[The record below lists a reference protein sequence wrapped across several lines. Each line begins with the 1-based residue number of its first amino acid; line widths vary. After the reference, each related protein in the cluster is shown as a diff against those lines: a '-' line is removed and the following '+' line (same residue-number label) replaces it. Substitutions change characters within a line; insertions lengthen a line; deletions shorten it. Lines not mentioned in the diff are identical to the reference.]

1 MMSETNNALDIHDG
15 LVVAAQALRN
25 IGRLNSEVAVLKA
38 AAERRSNSETL
49 KALLKG
55 AERVHDKATATAAFE
70 KLEAFYV
77 ARNDEDELATLRKT
91 RLTFLDNTPQGAKP
105 RVAGIMD
112 EFTTASYM
120 PECIY
125 LPLDPDNACRQLE
138 EFKPDFVFVES
149 AWHGNDNT
157 WNRMVSTV
165 SDPLTDMLAWC
176 TENAIPSVFWNK
188 EDPVHFNTFITAA
201 GLCDFVFTTDMDCIP
216 AYKDALGHER
226 VYFLPFA
233 AQPQS
238 HNPIAT
244 MPRKDAF
251 NFAGSYY
258 LRYPE
263 RQRDIAAIIDTV
275 STFRPVEIYD
285 RNHENDHPHYKF
297 PEDYRSMILGSL
309 PFSEIDKAYKGY
321 RYGINMN
328 TIKQSQTMFARRVY
342 ELMASNTVV
351 VSNFSRGVRMMFGD
365 LAICSD
371 QRDQL
376 AATLRSL
383 ADDDMQYRKFRLLG
397 LRKVMREHT
406 YAARLAYILSKVRG
420 QPYKEAASATALVA
434 TAPTLQAAEA
444 LIGQFHAQTHA
455 NKHLFLFSPEG
466 MTKGTYQ
473 DVSVFQDAGN
483 LVATVMA
490 DATRFDFFGE
500 LHAEDHYG
508 PNYLTD
514 LTLATRYS
522 DAEGFGKGCHFG
534 LDLEGPVL
542 HREDLRYGFAEALPL
557 RAALLRCGHLNAD
570 ILSEVLQFPGITQAS
585 GPRLL
590 ALDEFNYCRDGADSE
605 AAAALVHDLE
615 LPFQGISTTS
625 LYDAAERLPAAK
637 PRTRPRRAAFP
648 MLSAKSFFSSAVVSK
663 SVPLK
668 KELTGNRLTATRE
681 ADTGQAAYLWMNKK
695 LRRDTLNL
703 TDQSTLNF
711 EMDYTLPQGNLVCE
725 FYGADNKKISHSMLV
740 SGGSHALAIPNNCTQ
755 LRFGLRLVG
764 TGKISIGDISFGSD
778 GAMPPVIIGP
788 SDTLVLTKQY
798 PSYDDLYKYGFLHS
812 RIRGYRS
819 QGVGVDIF
827 RINPGIEKPYDEF
840 ENIDVATGDAELLDV
855 TLGTGRY
862 RHVLVHMLDRKMWDV
877 LKNHLDHVRVTIW
890 IHGAEIQDWPR
901 RAYEFTKM
909 TPEQIDRKK
918 KLAAERMK
926 LWRQIFETQSS
937 NLHFVFVSEIMK
949 REAEEDIGMAP
960 PDGSW
965 SVIHNHIDGD
975 LFSYSPKTAEDRGK
989 VLSVRPYSSLTYA
1002 NDLSVAAI
1010 QELAKRPVFK
1020 ELSFCLVGSG
1030 DLFKPLTAPIAHHP
1044 NVELHETFLP
1054 QHEIAEWHKR
1064 HGVFLCPSRM
1074 DSQGVSRDE
1083 AMASG
1088 LVPVTTDIAAIPE
1101 FVDDNSGILTPPEDP
1116 VALADAI
1123 ERLYHDPDL
1132 FLRLSQG
1139 AAERVRRQSG
1149 FEQTVERELDL
1160 IRIPTQITPS
1170 DRIHE

>member
-1 MMSETNNALDIHDG
+1 MMSEANNDQDIHDG
-15 LVVAAQALRN
+15 LVLAAQALRN
-25 IGRLNSEVAVLKA
+25 IGRLGSEVAVLKA
-38 AAERRSNSETL
+38 AAERHSDGETL
-49 KALLKG
+49 RALLKG

-77 ARNDEDELATLRKT
+77 ARNDEDELAALRKT

-176 TENAIPSVFWNK
+176 KENGIPSVFWNK

-216 AYKDALGHER
+216 AYKEALGHER

-328 TIKQSQTMFARRVY
+328 TIKQSQTMFARRVF

-351 VSNFSRGVRMMFGD
+351 VSNFSRGVRMLFGD

-466 MTKGTYQ
+466 MTKDTYQ
-473 DVSVFQDAGN
+473 DVSVFQDAN
-483 LVATVMA
+483 TLVATVMG
-490 DATRFDFFGE
+490 DAARFDFFGE

-522 DAEGFGKGCHFG
+522 DAEGFGKGCHFALE
-534 LDLEGPVL
+534 LDGPVL
-542 HREDLRYGFAEALPL
+542 QREDLRYGFAEALPL

-590 ALDEFNYCRDGADSE
+590 ALDEFNYCRGGADNE

-637 PRTRPRRAAFP
+637 PRTRPRRSAFP

-663 SVPLK
+663 SMPLR
-668 KELTGNRLTATRE
+668 KEMTGNRLTATRE

-711 EMDYTLPQGNLVCE
+711 EMEYTLPQGNLVCE

-755 LRFGLRLVG
+755 LRFGLRLIG
-764 TGKISIGDISFGSD
+764 TGKISISDISFGSD

-819 QGVGVDIF
+819 QGMGVDIF

-862 RHVLVHMLDRKMWDV
+862 RHVLVHLLDRQMWEV
-877 LKNHLDHVRVTIW
+877 LKKHLDHVRVTIW
-890 IHGAEIQDWPR
+890 IHGAEIQHWR
-901 RAYEFTKM
+901 RREYEFSRMDDK
-909 TPEQIDRKK
+909 EIERQKR
-918 KLAAERMK
+918 LSGERMK
-926 LWRQIFETQSS
+926 LWDEVFSERSS
-937 NLHFVFVSEIMK
+937 NLHHVFVSHHFLTEIIEDVGK
-949 REAEEDIGMAP
+949 APREGQYSI
-960 PDGSW
+960 
-965 SVIHNHIDGD
+965 IHNHIDGD
-975 LFSYSPKTAEDRGK
+975 LFAYRPKTSEQRK
-989 VLSVRPYSSLTYA
+989 KILSIRPYSSKKYA
-1002 NDLSVAAI
+1002 NDLTIGAI
-1010 QELAKRPVFK
+1010 L
-1020 ELSFCLVGSG
+1020 ELSKRDAFKHLEFHLAGSG
-1030 DLFKPLTAPIAHHP
+1030 ELFAALTEPLREFP
-1044 NVELHETFLP
+1044 NVTLHEGFLS
-1054 QHEIAEWHKR
+1054 HAEIAALHKEY
-1064 HGVFLCPSRM
+1064 GIFMTPTRM

-1132 FLRLSQG
+1132 FLRLSKG
-1139 AAERVRRQSG
+1139 AAERVRQQSG
-1149 FEQTVERELDL
+1149 FEQTIEKETALMR
-1160 IRIPTQITPS
+1160 
-1170 DRIHE
+1170 H